1 MTLHRPVRRSLATL
15 AALATAVA
23 LAACA
28 STTPRST
35 PTTAAPAGI
44 DRLTVTD
51 PWVKAADEGMTAAF
65 AVLQNP
71 TGTDLRIVSASTDVA
86 RSTELH
92 EMAPGDDGAMVM
104 RPKDGGIV
112 VPAGGEHALAPG
124 GDHLMLMGLTA
135 PVRPGDE
142 VVLVLTG
149 EDGSTLQVTAPAR
162 SFSGAEEEYDGGTGE
177 HAPSSTEDGHGS

>member
-1 MTLHRPVRRSLATL
+1 MTLHSPVRTSL
-15 AALATAVA
+15 AALATLVA

-28 STTPRST
+28 SST
-35 PTTAAPAGI
+35 PDATATTSAPAGI

-65 AVLQNP
+65 AVLENP
-71 TGTDLRIVSASTDVA
+71 TGTDLRIVSASTDA
-86 RSTELH
+86 ATSTELH
-92 EMAPGDDGAMVM
+92 ETAHGDGGAMVM

-112 VPAGGEHALAPG
+112 VPAGGEHVLAPG

-135 PVRPGDE
+135 ALRPGDE
-142 VVLVLTG
+142 VVLTLTG

-162 SFSGAEEEYDGGTGE
+162 SFSGAQEEYVGGTDE
-177 HAPSSTEDGHGS
+177 HTPSSTEDGHGS